1 MHRLLAIVVTAILG
15 FSALAMLASGMR
27 GTAADEP
34 LIVPSGGA
42 GDARSEPSEGG
53 LFRIERDGS
62 GQFRVD
68 ALANGE
74 DARFLVDTGADI
86 VALGPDEAERL
97 GVDFDPAAFAPIG
110 RSASGTARGVM
121 ARLDRLELGG
131 REFRDIDVAVI
142 DGLQT
147 NLLGQN
153 LLRQMG
159 RVAISGDRMT
169 IGG

>member
-1 MHRLLAIVVTAILG
+1 MHRLLAIAVTAVLG
-15 FSALAMLASGMR
+15 FSALAMLATGIR
-27 GTAADEP
+27 GSDTSEP
-34 LIVPSGGA
+34 LLVAPTDAAPATAGSG
-42 GDARSEPSEGG
+42 EGG

-142 DGLQT
+142 DGLHT

-169 IGG
+169 IGS

>member
-1 MHRLLAIVVTAILG
+1 MHRLLAIAVTAILG
-15 FSALAMLASGMR
+15 FSALAMLATGMH
-27 GTAADEP
+27 GASSDEP
-34 LIVPSGGA
+34 LVVASADAGTTSAVSG
-42 GDARSEPSEGG
+42 EGG

-68 ALANGE
+68 AFANGE

-86 VALGPDEAERL
+86 VAFGPDEAERL
-97 GVDFDPAAFAPIG
+97 GIEFDPASFAPIG

-142 DGLQT
+142 DGLHT

-159 RVAISGDRMT
+159 RVSISGDRMT